1 MEELIKVIE
10 ENLKEDP
17 MFVIGKLTEILGK
30 QHNSLIQLE
39 ETYLFNSRFQRAVF
53 KRVPDLFQQIIDELK
68 LEDMANETIQS

>member
-10 ENLKEDP
+10 DNLKEDP
-17 MFVIGKLTEILGK
+17 MFVIGKLTEILSK

-68 LEDMANETIQS
+68 LEDMANETV